1 MHIRIRCISDLPV
14 EECNNIADSFS
25 PLGSTDVFCAQ
36 PGPQQIVNELLP
48 AVFTVALTEIAGG
61 FLKQIGADLEKDLK
75 NALIKLFRR
84 GRELPTDWYRSG
96 SERREP
102 SLSIPSQHE
111 KKPEA
116 YASSPPLRVEASLGQ
131 LGEAKF
137 IFPAE
142 LYAEAMETAIS
153 TMQGK
158 LIFLQQFVNDFC
170 LQEQIKQ
177 SAPERYFGKMPL
189 EMVRQRLMYERVN
202 ANNLLLKP
210 YIYTIE
216 SKTWVGIG

>member
-1 MHIRIRCISDLPV
+1 MHIRIWCIRELPI
-14 EECNNIADSFS
+14 EERHNIADSFA
-25 PLGSTDVFCAQ
+25 PLGSTDVFCEE
-36 PGPQQIVNELLP
+36 PSLQQIVSELLP

-75 NALIKLFRR
+75 NALIKLFRH

-102 SLSIPSQHE
+102 SLSIPGQDE
-111 KKPEA
+111 KKPES
-116 YASSPPLRVEASLGQ
+116 YASSPPLSVEASLGQ
-131 LGEAKF
+131 LGNAKF

-142 LYAEAMETAIS
+142 LDAEAMETAIS
-153 TMQGK
+153 AMQGK
-158 LIFLQQFVNDFC
+158 LIFLQKFVNDFC

-189 EMVRQRLMYERVN
+189 GMVRDRLMHERFN